1 MNRGWFD
8 MNQEAREARKLA
20 NAYQDDAK
28 NRGDEVKALRQTLVD
43 IMEDLES
50 FYEYRAQ
57 EILLKRVQK
66 NGHDKHLINR
76 LIRKM

>member
-1 MNRGWFD
+1 MTRSYLD
-8 MNQEAREARKLA
+8 MSYAEQEARKESYLNRSEAEKRT
-20 NAYQDDAK
+20 N
-28 NRGDEVKALRQTLVD
+28 EVKALRQTLVD

-50 FYEYRAQ
+50 FYEYGAQ

-76 LIRKM
+76 LIKNL

>member
-1 MNRGWFD
+1 MGRGWFD
-8 MNQEAREARKLA
+8 NHEVREARNEA
-20 NAYQDDAK
+20 GEAQDQARHK
-28 NRGDEVKALRQTLVD
+28 ADEVKALRQTLVD

-50 FYEYRAQ
+50 FYEYEAQ